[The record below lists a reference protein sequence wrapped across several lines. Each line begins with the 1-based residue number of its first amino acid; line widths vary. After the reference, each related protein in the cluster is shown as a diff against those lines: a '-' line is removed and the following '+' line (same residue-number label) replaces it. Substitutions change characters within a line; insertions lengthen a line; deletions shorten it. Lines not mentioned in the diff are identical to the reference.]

1 MESYIYKKERLIYSI
16 LKLPG
21 KTGNSAE
28 SRAKCRFRVTCAQ
41 VKPGNFNIESYVK
54 YMNLN
59 SYLFLFRVQVFFAK
73 SIDVDSPRLYSIYI
87 KQR

>member
-73 SIDVDSPRLYSIYI
+73 SIDVETTLM
-87 KQR
+87 